1 MFHPLAPE
9 LSGITQDE
17 LYKKYNDLMK
27 RLGQAYQSGPSAAVP
42 QLQMMIASY
51 QAEINRRQDKLMDD
65 MQEKMKKDKD
75 SGSSSYDIG

>member
-9 LSGITQDE
+9 LTAVSQEE
-17 LYKKYNDLMK
+17 LYKKYNELMK

-51 QAEINRRQDKLMDD
+51 QAEINRRQDKTMGE
-65 MQEKMKKDKD
+65 MMEKVKKDKD
-75 SGSSSYDIG
+75 PGSSYDIG

>member
-9 LSGITQDE
+9 LTEVSQDE

-51 QAEINRRQDKLMDD
+51 QAEINRRQDKTMAE
-65 MQEKMKKDKD
+65 MMEKVKKDKD
-75 SGSSSYDIG
+75 SGSSYNIG